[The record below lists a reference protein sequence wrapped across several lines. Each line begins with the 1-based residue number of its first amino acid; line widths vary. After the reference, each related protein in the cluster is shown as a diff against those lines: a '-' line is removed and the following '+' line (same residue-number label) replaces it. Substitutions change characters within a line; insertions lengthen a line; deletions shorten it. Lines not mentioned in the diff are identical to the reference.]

1 MGCYAMSTI
10 INPAFQEA
18 LLQLGRPTTPED
30 LRRRGIV
37 RLRSVSTREVS
48 ILIERAVNRTLMERT
63 IGPLDPEQM
72 ADILIAA
79 EDQFT
84 RQLRDFEDLA
94 DSRQVVEAHRRE
106 TQAELERLRHSLEER
121 QRSEPRPEPPSETAA
136 ELRQRLTWEIRACI
150 QPLLPKGP
158 LEGAGRRAVDDL
170 QALTHR
176 YVAEAL
182 EEQRRLFQIE
192 TENQERRVAKL
203 VESLERTEKVLARVA
218 ASKDLE
224 QGIESIYRTVQGL
237 SLDENG
243 AEQKKA
249 LLVRIFEA
257 NVALRQAQASAAQFA

>member
-1 MGCYAMSTI
+1 MSNK
-10 INPAFQEA
+10 INSAFQEA
-18 LLQLGRPTTPED
+18 LQQLGRPTTPED
-30 LRRRGIV
+30 LRRRGV
-37 RLRSVSTREVS
+37 KRLHSVTTSEVS

-72 ADILIAA
+72 ADILTAA

-106 TQAELERLRHSLEER
+106 TQAELTRLRESLEER
-121 QRSEPRPEPPSETAA
+121 QRGLQRPEPPSESEA
-136 ELRQRLTWEIRACI
+136 ELRQRLIWEIRACL

-158 LEGAGRRAVDDL
+158 LEGVGRRAVDDV
-170 QALTHR
+170 QALTLR

-182 EEQRRLFQIE
+182 EKQRRQFQLE
-192 TENQERRVAKL
+192 TENHERRVAKL
-203 VESLERTEKVLARVA
+203 VESLEQTEKVLARVA

-224 QGIESIYRTVQGL
+224 QGIESMYRTVQGR
-237 SLDENG
+237 SLGENG
-243 AEQKKA
+243 VEQKQE

-257 NVALRQAQASAAQFA
+257 NVALRQALPPRAQFA